1 MKSYDYFDALIEVL
15 EKTDDYLT
23 EEEKYIAI
31 QTLKLVIDKFNLR
44 QYVEE
49 YQINKNDYEK
59 YFKDGVKK
67 YHNGVHKMMKKSFI
81 QKKEIDD
88 EITKFI
94 RNGR

>member
-49 YQINKNDYEK
+49 Y
-59 YFKDGVKK
+59 
-67 YHNGVHKMMKKSFI
+67 
-81 QKKEIDD
+81 
-88 EITKFI
+88 
-94 RNGR
+94 